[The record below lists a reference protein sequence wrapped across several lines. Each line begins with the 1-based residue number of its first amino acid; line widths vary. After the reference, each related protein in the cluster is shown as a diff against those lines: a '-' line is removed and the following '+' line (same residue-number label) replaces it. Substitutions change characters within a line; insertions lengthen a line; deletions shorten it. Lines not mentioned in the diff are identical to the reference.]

1 MDFPTHHV
9 TESAEETEKIGETL
23 GIAYLKE
30 KILRSEIPLRGRSI
44 GLPRVIFL
52 LGELGSGKTT
62 FVRGIARG
70 LGIDTRLL
78 SPTYII
84 VRRYNIPRLSQKS
97 FLYHLDLYRIS
108 GVQDAESIGIQ
119 EMLNDSQSITII
131 EWPERMS
138 GLLLQPRIECRF
150 NTVSDNKHEITIQSI
165 VNNKL

>member
-9 TESAEETEKIGETL
+9 TESAEETQKIGEAL

-30 KILRSEIPLRGRSI
+30 KVSRSEIPLRGMSM

-70 LGIDTRLL
+70 LGITTRLL

-84 VRRYNIPRLSQKS
+84 VRRYSIPKLSSES
-97 FLYHLDLYRIS
+97 FLYHLDLYRTKGIS
-108 GVQDAESIGIQ
+108 DAQDIGIF
-119 EMLNDSQSITII
+119 EMLDDSNSITVI
-131 EWPERMS
+131 EWPEMM
-138 GLLLQPRIECRF
+138 GTVLLRPHVDCQFSVIE
-150 NTVSDNKHEITIQSI
+150 DNKHEVTIKI
-165 VNNKL
+165 CKK